1 MTEFMQMDDD
11 GDLIFFD
18 DGIWHGKC
26 CICDC
31 QPKILVKYL
40 LHPNTAWDLSP
51 YQVRGFAKPAPYKR
65 SWQIREC
72 TGKIRYGNGT
82 INEEGTLLGLPS
94 SFAARY
100 NYDGYMTLQMCCIDP
115 ITGTLIE
122 PDCETW

>member
-1 MTEFMQMDDD
+1 MTEFMQMDAD

-18 DGIWHGKC
+18 DGIWTGKC

-31 QPKILVKYL
+31 KPKILARYL
-40 LHPNTAWDLSP
+40 LHPNTSWDLSP

-72 TGKIRYGNGT
+72 TGEIRYGNGT

-94 SFAARY
+94 SFAAKY

-115 ITGTLIE
+115 VEGTLIE
-122 PDCETW
+122 PECETW